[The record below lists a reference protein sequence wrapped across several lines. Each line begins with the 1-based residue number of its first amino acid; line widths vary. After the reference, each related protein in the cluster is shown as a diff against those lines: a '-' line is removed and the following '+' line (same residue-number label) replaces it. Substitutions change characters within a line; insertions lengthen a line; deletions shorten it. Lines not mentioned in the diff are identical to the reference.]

1 MVLSNIYGNS
11 KPLILN
17 LNNLLYHVLAVKSH
31 FLAEYKG
38 VCVIQCHK
46 MDEISFTQT
55 SELLRGS
62 ELCHPRCAFKLYG
75 EVNSVPKNKENKEK
89 QKKKMSD

>member
-46 MDEISFTQT
+46 MDEIST
-55 SELLRGS
+55 
-62 ELCHPRCAFKLYG
+62 
-75 EVNSVPKNKENKEK
+75 
-89 QKKKMSD
+89 